1 MNDISE
7 FKKKIMA
14 ETKVDKFSDESAEF
28 ASHFLSD
35 YCSYHPDR
43 EAVVIGH
50 DDDYKNAPPTPL
62 CEQCYLFKIELIERE
77 KNGEVGGW

>member
-1 MNDISE
+1 MSDISE

-14 ETKVDKFSDESAEF
+14 ETKVDEFSDESAEF

-35 YCSYHPDR
+35 YCDYHPDR
-43 EAVVIGH
+43 DAVVIGNN
-50 DDDYKNAPPTPL
+50 DDDKKTPPTPL